1 MTGIHDLDVLLR
13 SIAPVRLP
21 GEWVF
26 ISVPDPIA
34 DLDAAAM
41 VRESEG
47 VSYVVTRADAD
58 ARGLG
63 YDVPLAWISLG
74 VHSALDAVGL
84 TAAVSTALAHD
95 GISCNVIAGAFH
107 DHLLVPVDRADDAMS
122 VLEALGDGG
131 S

>member
-1 MTGIHDLDVLLR
+1 VTGIHDLDELLR
-13 SIAPVRLP
+13 SMAPTRLP

-58 ARGLG
+58 ARGFE

-84 TAAVSTALAHD
+84 TAAFSTALAHD

-107 DHLLVPVDRADDAMS
+107 DHLLVPVTRAADAMS
-122 VLEALGDGG
+122 VLEALRDGG

>member
-1 MTGIHDLDVLLR
+1 MAGIDDLDELLR
-13 SIAPVRLP
+13 SIEPGRLR

-26 ISVPDPIA
+26 VSVPDPIVGI
-34 DLDAAAM
+34 DAAAM

-47 VSYVVTRADAD
+47 VSYVITRADAD
-58 ARGLG
+58 ARGLE
-63 YDVPLAWISLG
+63 YDVTLAWISLG

-84 TAAVSTALAHD
+84 TAAVSTALAHE

-107 DHLLVPVDRADDAMS
+107 DHLLVPVGRAVDAMR
-122 VLEALGDGG
+122 VLEALSDSG